1 MRSDGKLPE
10 LIAAAKAGDRMAF
23 SVLLERDVAL
33 AYRAALAVLGS
44 GDDARDAVQEASLR
58 AWQRLPDLR
67 EPSAWP
73 YWYRRIAVRAAID
86 QARQRH
92 RGREVSLPTDL
103 NNGQHPDP
111 APASDERLTILA
123 ALSRLSL
130 DDRAVLGLRYGA
142 DLEVPDIAA
151 TLGIRLG
158 TAKARLHRAL
168 GRLRT
173 ALGEDDE
180 H

>member
-1 MRSDGKLPE
+1 MDSDGRLLE
-10 LIAAAKAGDRMAF
+10 LIEAARAGNRMAF
-23 SVLLERDVAL
+23 SDLIERDAPI

-44 GDDARDAVQEASLR
+44 AEDARDAVQDASLR

-73 YWYRRIAVRAAID
+73 SWYRRIAVRAAID
-86 QARQRH
+86 RARQRH
-92 RGREVSLPTDL
+92 RALETSLPANLDD
-103 NNGQHPDP
+103 QQADP
-111 APASDERLTILA
+111 APASDEHLTILA
-123 ALSRLSL
+123 ALSRLSV
-130 DDRAVLGLRYGA
+130 DDRAVLGLRFGA

-168 GRLRT
+168 RRLRT
-173 ALGEDDE
+173 ALGEDDDT
-180 H
+180 

>member
-1 MRSDGKLPE
+1 MRSDGQLPE
-10 LIAAAKAGDRMAF
+10 LIDAAMAGDRMAF
-23 SVLLERDVAL
+23 SDLIERDGPL

-44 GDDARDAVQEASLR
+44 AEDARDAVQNASLR

-73 YWYRRIAVRAAID
+73 SWYRRIAVRAAID
-86 QARQRH
+86 YARQRH
-92 RGREVSLPTDL
+92 RGREVSLPAHLD
-103 NNGQHPDP
+103 GQHPDP

-130 DDRAVLGLRYGA
+130 DDRAVLGLRFGA

-168 GRLRT
+168 RRLRT
-173 ALGEDDE
+173 ALGEDDD